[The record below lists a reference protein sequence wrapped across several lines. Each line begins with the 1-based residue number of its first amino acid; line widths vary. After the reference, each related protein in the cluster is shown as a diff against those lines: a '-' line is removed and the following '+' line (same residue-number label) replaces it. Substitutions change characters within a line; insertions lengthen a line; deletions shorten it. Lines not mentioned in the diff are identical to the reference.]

1 MTLPLLTLLSV
12 LFRMKLLTP
21 VGVYRLLFVIF
32 SYGINLMALLKLA
45 ASSHGDRIA
54 LTDDHETLTY
64 KQLLAQSERLT
75 VQLSERYG
83 LAGRS
88 KVGMLCR
95 NHASLVKSIFAI
107 SMTGA
112 DIYLMNAEMSQDQFT
127 QLLDDHSFDLLI
139 YDAELTAF
147 IEQSSYTGASV
158 SSYHDRLPAISN
170 LIYASTEGRLERKQQ
185 RTSTSKL
192 MLLTGGT
199 TGRAKKVAHKPSLFH
214 YLPPF
219 SSMLARLR
227 LLHYST
233 VYIATPIY
241 HGYGIAI
248 LLLFVALGKKSVI
261 TVGFHAEKAC
271 RLIREHHVEVV
282 TVVPLMVDKMLR
294 ESAADLKSLACIA
307 SGGAELSP
315 RLASDVYSKL
325 GDVLFNLYGTSE
337 SGLNI
342 IATPQDLKYSSS
354 TIGQLIKGVRLK
366 VLDSDMREVGAGV
379 IGQLCI
385 RRNRSMW
392 LKTGDM
398 GYRDVHGYY
407 FLKGRVDDMVVSAGE
422 NVYPSELEHILSQHP
437 LIEDAAVIGIP
448 DEQFGQRLKAVV
460 QLMPGVALT
469 ADALFEWLR
478 GRAARYQMPK
488 EIVFVEQ
495 LAYTPLG
502 KRDKKN
508 LC

>member
-1 MTLPLLTLLSV
+1 MPMLALLSV
-12 LFRMKLLTP
+12 LLRMKLLTP
-21 VGVYRLLFVIF
+21 AGLYRLLFVICR
-32 SYGINLMALLKLA
+32 YGINLMALLKLA

-54 LTDDHETLTY
+54 LTDDRETLSY
-64 KQLLAQSERLT
+64 KQLLDQSERLT
-75 VQLSERYG
+75 VQLREHYG
-83 LAGRS
+83 LGSRS

-95 NHASLVKSIFAI
+95 NHASLVKSIFAA

-112 DIYLMNAEMSQDQFT
+112 DIYLMNADMSTDQFNR
-127 QLLDDHSFDLLI
+127 LMDDHSFDLLI
-139 YDAELTAF
+139 IEEELTTF
-147 IEQSSYTGASV
+147 VEQSSYTGASV
-158 SSYHDRLPAISN
+158 RSYHDRLPAISN
-170 LIYASTEGRLERKQQ
+170 LIYASTDGQSKPKRKWP
-185 RTSTSKL
+185 RTSTGKL

-199 TGRAKKVAHKPSLFH
+199 TGRAKKVAHKPSLFR

-219 SSMLARLR
+219 SSMLTKLR

-241 HGYGIAI
+241 HGYGVAV

-261 TVGFHAEKAC
+261 TAVFHAEKAC
-271 RLIREHHVEVV
+271 RLITEHQVEVV

-294 ESAADLKSLACIA
+294 ERAGDLKSLACIA

-315 RLASDVYSKL
+315 RLASEVSSKL

-342 IATPQDLKYSSS
+342 IATPQDLKYSSN

-366 VLDSDMREVGAGV
+366 VLDSNMREVGAGE
-379 IGQLCI
+379 IGQFCV
-385 RRNRSMW
+385 RRNRSVW
-392 LKTGDM
+392 IKTGDM
-398 GYRDVHGYY
+398 GYRDERGYY
-407 FLKGRVDDMVVSAGE
+407 FLKGRVDDMIVSAGE
-422 NVYPSELEHILSQHP
+422 NVYPSELEQILFQHP
-437 LIEDAAVIGIP
+437 LIVDAAVVGIR

-460 QLMPGVALT
+460 QLMPGVELTAEALT
-469 ADALFEWLR
+469 EWLR

-495 LAYTPLG
+495 LAHTPLG
-502 KRDKKN
+502 KRDKKH
-508 LC
+508 LG